1 MGKKRRT
8 HSAEF
13 KSRVALEA
21 VRGIKTTGQ
30 IAGEYEIH
38 PGQIAQWKKELVA
51 GLPDV
56 FKRGPSSDNKQAE
69 HEQERLQRK
78 IGQLTMD
85 IDWLKK
91 KCKELHIPIDEKP

>member
-1 MGKKRRT
+1 MGKKRRI

-21 VRGIKTTGQ
+21 IRGIKTTAE
-30 IAGEYEIH
+30 IAREYEIH
-38 PGQIAQWKKELVA
+38 PGQIAQWKKELVQ

-69 HEQERLQRK
+69 YEKKRLERK

-85 IDWLKK
+85 VDWLKK

>member
-21 VRGIKTTGQ
+21 VRGVKT
-30 IAGEYEIH
+30 AGEIAREYEVH
-38 PGQIAQWKKELVA
+38 PGQIAQWKKELLA

-56 FKRGPSSDNKQAE
+56 FKRGPSRDDKQAE
-69 HEQERLQRK
+69 REQERLERK

-85 IDWLKK
+85 VDWLKK
-91 KCKELHIPIDEKP
+91 KCRELHIPIDEKR

>member
-1 MGKKRRT
+1 MGKKRRI

-21 VRGIKTTGQ
+21 VRGIKTTAE
-30 IAGEYEIH
+30 IAREYEIH

-69 HEQERLQRK
+69 YEKKRLERK

-85 IDWLKK
+85 VDWLKK

>member
-21 VRGIKTTGQ
+21 VRGLKTSGE
-30 IAGEYEIH
+30 IAKEYEIH
-38 PGQIAQWKKELVA
+38 PGQIAKWKKELIA

-56 FKRGPSSDNKQAE
+56 FKRGPSSDEKQVEREA
-69 HEQERLQRK
+69 ERLQRK
-78 IGQLTMD
+78 IGELTMD
-85 IDWLKK
+85 VDWLKK
-91 KCKELHIPIDEKP
+91 KCRELHIPIDEKR